1 MLFSFPFLGGITS
14 DVVEGSGNV
23 GEVQDE
29 SVVEVYKAYK
39 LLYFLFGFQGWPLCN
54 PGNLDWVHFYFTI
67 QNDKSEVF
75 YASAFELTFV
85 MSEEELV
92 FLEDV

>member
-1 MLFSFPFLGGITS
+1 
-14 DVVEGSGNV
+14 VR
-23 GEVQDE
+23 EVQNE
-29 SVVEVYKAYK
+29 SAVEVYKAYK
-39 LLYFLFGFQGWPLCN
+39 LLYFPFGFRSCPLRN

-67 QNDKSEVF
+67 RNNKSEVF